1 MHTVVFCTCW
11 FPFWIKRWTIG
22 PYWERVGGLED
33 VGDFVAL
40 EVPGS
45 SPVIV
50 LLLPGEKHLAFM
62 QHTMGGVSV
71 RDGR

>member
-1 MHTVVFCTCW
+1 MYFLVSLLDKEVDCW
-11 FPFWIKRWTIG
+11 PLLGK
-22 PYWERVGGLED
+22 VGGLED
-33 VGDFVAL
+33 VGVCVAL

-62 QHTMGGVSV
+62 QHTMGGVV
-71 RDGR
+71 REGWEIINVS